1 VIQTLAALAAL
12 TLSAASPTSVAALDQ
27 ATQAPPANAQPTPAD
42 LVLPGAAAAPD
53 CGPRPEL
60 ANIAFCVTAP
70 LSAIGGLGDAYIARF
85 QELGWLPAGGDDNRV
100 IFIRRREAG
109 GCDGLQMLAFYDQ
122 DKPTTGAEPGY
133 LAFAAVPGDVCA
145 SAPSATPQASEPQ

>member
-1 VIQTLAALAAL
+1 MIQTLAALAAL
-12 TLSAASPTSVAALDQ
+12 TLSAASPTPAAAL
-27 ATQAPPANAQPTPAD
+27 AQPTQSPPAEAQPTAAD
-42 LVLPGAAAAPD
+42 LVLPGATAAPD

-60 ANIAFCVTAP
+60 SNIAFCVTAP
-70 LSAIGGLGDAYIARF
+70 LSAIGGLGDAYFARF
-85 QELGWLPAGGDDNRV
+85 QALGWLAADGDDNRV

-122 DKPTTGAEPGY
+122 DKPTTGTEPGY

-145 SAPSATPQASEPQ
+145 SAPSATPPASEPQ

>member
-1 VIQTLAALAAL
+1 MIQTLAALAAL
-12 TLSAASPTSVAALDQ
+12 TLSAGSPTSVAAFDQ
-27 ATQAPPANAQPTPAD
+27 STQTPPANAQPTPAD
-42 LVLPGAAAAPD
+42 LVLPGATAAPD

-85 QELGWLPAGGDDNRV
+85 QALGWLQAGGDDNRV

-109 GCDGLQMLAFYDQ
+109 GCDGLQMLAFYDH
-122 DKPTTGAEPGY
+122 DKPTTGTEPGY